1 MKEIKY
7 KLIKMSSEILEP
19 KDLRKGKLKKIV
31 IIISAIFLIAMIATI
46 IVLSISPNETADEGN
61 GGPG

>member
-19 KDLRKGKLKKIV
+19 NDLRKGKLKKIV
-31 IIISAIFLIAMIATI
+31 IIISAIALITAIATI
-46 IVLSISPNETADEGN
+46 TLISFSANKSADNGN
-61 GGPG
+61 GGS

>member
-31 IIISAIFLIAMIATI
+31 IIISAIALITTIATI
-46 IVLSISPNETADEGN
+46 AVLSIPPSETTDDGN

>member
-19 KDLRKGKLKKIV
+19 NDLRKGKLRKIV
-31 IIISAIFLIAMIATI
+31 IIISAIALITTIATI
-46 IVLSISPNETADEGN
+46 ILISFYLNKSADDGN
-61 GGPG
+61 GGS